1 MMAQVPMSQSSGYVK
16 MLPPRRWSL
25 ILTQFKQTIGHA
37 CGLIALLHSVS
48 NGSTKSF
55 IEPNSILD
63 NLLKEAT
70 PLKPIPRADVLY
82 NSDPLEEAHM
92 SVAFKG
98 DSKAP
103 SAAEPNGYHFI
114 SFVQGSNGHLYELE
128 GGWNGPID
136 LGPLGEDEDVMS
148 EKALDAGI
156 RRYVKAADGNM
167 EFSMIALST
176 QPSN

>member
-1 MMAQVPMSQSSGYVK
+1 LGSPNVHY
-16 MLPPRRWSL
+16 
-25 ILTQFKQTIGHA
+25 QFKQTIGHA

-48 NGSTKSF
+48 NGSAKGFIKS
-55 IEPNSILD
+55 NSILD

-70 PLKPIPRADVLY
+70 PLKPLPRADVLY
-82 NSDPLEEAHM
+82 KSDALEEAHM

-103 SAAEPNGYHFI
+103 LAAEPNGYHFI
-114 SFVQGSNGHLYELE
+114 AFVKGSDKHLYELE
-128 GGWNGPID
+128 GGWNGPIN
-136 LGPLGEDEDVMS
+136 LGPLGDDEDVMS
-148 EKALDAGI
+148 EKALEAGI
-156 RRYVKAADGNM
+156 RRYVKAADGNL